1 MPNYYFPALFKQQKK
16 EDYLPSRD
24 KTGFYLLEVMGEE
37 KQKDTHGNARNR
49 IQVVQYIEPFS
60 KVCVLLP
67 QKLGSWWE

>member
-1 MPNYYFPALFKQQKK
+1 MPNYYFPALLKKK
-16 EDYLPSRD
+16 EVYHPSRD
-24 KTGFYLLEVMGEE
+24 KTGLCLLDVTGEE

-60 KVCVLLP
+60 NVYVLLS